1 MGAWHRL
8 QTSSICGFWDGV
20 AAISAETAAFQYG
33 STAAFAIIEPDQRS
47 NGATFR
53 FLPSRIAEAAFEYE

>member
-1 MGAWHRL
+1 MGAWQRL

-20 AAISAETAAFQYG
+20 AATSAETAAFQYG
-33 STAAFAIIEPDQRS
+33 STEEFAIIEPDQRS

-53 FLPSRIAEAAFEYE
+53 FLLSRIAEAAFEYE